1 MDKISN
7 LLISLK
13 NGGNAGKDTA
23 VLPYSKNLAAI
34 AKALFDAGYVASYK
48 KITRNGHD
56 ALELGIVYTNGGTP
70 RIHDVKRISKPSRRL
85 YTGVH
90 EIRPVKH
97 GHGILVLS
105 TPKGIL
111 TGEQA
116 KSEHVGG
123 ETLFEIW

>member
-23 VLPYSKNLAAI
+23 VMPYSKALAAI
-34 AKALFDAGYVASYK
+34 AKTLFDAGYIASYK
-48 KITRNGHD
+48 KITKQGHD
-56 ALELGIVYTNGGTP
+56 ALELGIAYTNGMP

-85 YTGVH
+85 YAGVH
-90 EIRPVKH
+90 QIRPVKH

-111 TGEQA
+111 TGDQA

>member
-1 MDKISN
+1 MDRISN

-13 NGGNAGKDTA
+13 NGGNAGKEIATM
-23 VLPYSKNLAAI
+23 PYTKAIAAI
-34 AKALFDAGYVASYK
+34 AKTLFDAGYISSYK
-48 KITRNGHD
+48 KVSKNNHD
-56 ALELGIVYTNGGTP
+56 NLELGIAYVNGKP
-70 RIHDVKRISKPSRRL
+70 RIRDVKRISKQSRRL
-85 YTGVH
+85 YAGVH
-90 EIRPVKH
+90 EIRSVKN

-111 TGEQA
+111 TGDQA

>member
-13 NGGNAGKDTA
+13 NGGNAGKEVAT
-23 VLPYSKNLAAI
+23 LPYSKNLAAI
-34 AKALFDAGYVASYK
+34 AKTLFDAGYIVSYK
-48 KITRNGHD
+48 KITRKNHD
-56 ALELGIVYTNGGTP
+56 ALELGIAYTNNGTP

-85 YTGVH
+85 YAGVH
-90 EIRPVKH
+90 EIRPIKH